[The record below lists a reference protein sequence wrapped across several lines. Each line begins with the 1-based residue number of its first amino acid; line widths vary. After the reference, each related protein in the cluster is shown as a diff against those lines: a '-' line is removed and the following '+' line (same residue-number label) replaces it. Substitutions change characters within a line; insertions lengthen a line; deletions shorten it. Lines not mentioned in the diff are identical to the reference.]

1 LAFRSDKGA
10 VTAEFM
16 LITPAMILAVTL
28 LISLFPLA
36 LAGIKLELSAMQLAR
51 LHAFGQD
58 VEVPTGYSIEFSQQG
73 KLSCLKLRMNTLPME
88 SEYCAIPIG

>member
-1 LAFRSDKGA
+1 LAFRSEKGA

-16 LITPAMILAVTL
+16 LITPALILAVTL
-28 LISLFPLA
+28 LLGLFPLA

-51 LHAFGQD
+51 LYSFGED
-58 VEVPTGYSIEFSQQG
+58 VVAPAGHSIEFSKQG
-73 KLSCLKLRMNTLPME
+73 RLYCLKLKLKTLPME